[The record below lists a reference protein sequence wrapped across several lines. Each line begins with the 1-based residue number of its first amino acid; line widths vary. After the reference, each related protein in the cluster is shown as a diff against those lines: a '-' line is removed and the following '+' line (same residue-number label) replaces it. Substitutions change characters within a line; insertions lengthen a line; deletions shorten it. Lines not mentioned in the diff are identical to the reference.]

1 MLRNFSIPASKS
13 DTLPVIPMMYSAD
26 MAIASV
32 ATNGSIKDLEINLYK
47 SKMKDNSKL
56 LIYIV
61 VWINST
67 GTENN
72 WSFEKK
78 NFLYASIDAQ
88 LSNSTGVFWK

>member
-26 MAIASV
+26 MAIASA

-72 WSFEKK
+72 WSFEIK

-88 LSNSTGVFWK
+88 LNICTVVFWK